1 VLISIKWESGAVA
14 VDSHPLRQILK
25 AIGPESCPDVCNFHC
40 HTLCSDGSLD
50 PIELI
55 EQASRRGLSHLA
67 VTDHHSSHAHA
78 PMRAWLDDQRSAGSS
93 VPTLWSGM
101 EISALLKGCLVH
113 VLALGFELDH
123 PALRLYNHGDAVVG
137 EPLRAASV
145 VAAIHEAGGLA
156 VLAHPARYR
165 LSHDMLITEA
175 ARLGFDGGEAWYDY
189 DMQTTW
195 APSPL
200 ICESIDRQL
209 ENLGLLRTCGT
220 DSHGIDLSGR

>member
-1 VLISIKWESGAVA
+1 MA

-101 EISALLKGCLVH
+101 VPLSE
-113 VLALGFELDH
+113 FERGPR
-123 PALRLYNHGDAVVG
+123 PAGSRG
-137 EPLRAASV
+137 AAP
-145 VAAIHEAGGLA
+145 G
-156 VLAHPARYR
+156 P
-165 LSHDMLITEA
+165 
-175 ARLGFDGGEAWYDY
+175 
-189 DMQTTW
+189 TW
-195 APSPL
+195 AQSIRSRRNYSL
-200 ICESIDRQL
+200 I
-209 ENLGLLRTCGT
+209 
-220 DSHGIDLSGR
+220 